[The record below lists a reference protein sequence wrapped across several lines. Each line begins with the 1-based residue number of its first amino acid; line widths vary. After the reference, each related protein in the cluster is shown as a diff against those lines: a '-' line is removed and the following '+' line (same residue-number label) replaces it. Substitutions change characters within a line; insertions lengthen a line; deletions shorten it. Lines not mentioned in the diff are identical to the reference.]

1 MCVEVC
7 VDLDLKFSVYI
18 HVILITL
25 LLTGSV
31 ASQPLNATE
40 YLLRLYI
47 DGFYSSEVNIK
58 ITTVGNVKKLSYVTP
73 VLNMSHDGTTYDICT
88 QYVCLPTVVYLRDK
102 GKTESYC
109 TLESAQIY
117 NMYQKM

>member
-47 DGFYSSEVNIK
+47 DGFYSSEVNIN
-58 ITTVGNVKKLSYVTP
+58 ITTIGNMKKLLYVTP
-73 VLNMSHDGTTYDICT
+73 VLNMFHDGTTYD
-88 QYVCLPTVVYLRDK
+88 VCLPTVYLRGK
-102 GKTESYC
+102 GKTEAYC
-109 TLESAQIY
+109 TLESAHI
-117 NMYQKM
+117 